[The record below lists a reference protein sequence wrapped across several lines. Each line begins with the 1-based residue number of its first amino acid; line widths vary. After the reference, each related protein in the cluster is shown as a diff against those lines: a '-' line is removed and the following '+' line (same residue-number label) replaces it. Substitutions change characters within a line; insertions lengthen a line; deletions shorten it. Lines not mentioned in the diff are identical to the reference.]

1 MNKEK
6 LCGYC
11 MIMIGAA
18 MIFSIFAAAFLSIAY
33 LIGWVATWLAPVI
46 AVAFAFIINL
56 LGYGL
61 DKRLSK

>member
-11 MIMIGAA
+11 MIMIGAT
-18 MIFSIFAAAFLSIAY
+18 MIFSIFTATATVIVW
-33 LIGWVATWLAPVI
+33 LIGWATWYAPLI
-46 AVAFAFIINL
+46 AVPAAVVINL